1 MIANLHQSDHNCLNC
16 HRGVSGNYCQHC
28 GQKSS
33 IHRYSFKHFI
43 EHDFIHGV
51 WHVDKGVLYTIKQLF
66 SRPGHA
72 VREFIEGERARL
84 FNFVTLIILILG
96 VTALMAPYIHIHLAD
111 LLPLETKETMNE
123 IDALSTKYPKV
134 VVLILIP
141 IYSLFSWL
149 WFRKANLNY
158 SEHLVLNSY
167 KTAAELIIGVVFSI
181 ITIFYTKIES
191 LLVIYYVLVICGGL
205 IYSVWFYSQFFSGY
219 GYSKKTSIFRAVMI
233 PVSYLL
239 LSVIIGIVFG
249 IMKGLG

>member
-1 MIANLHQSDHNCLNC
+1 
-16 HRGVSGNYCQHC
+16 
-28 GQKSS
+28 
-33 IHRYSFKHFI
+33 
-43 EHDFIHGV
+43 
-51 WHVDKGVLYTIKQLF
+51 
-66 SRPGHA
+66 
-72 VREFIEGERARL
+72 
-84 FNFVTLIILILG
+84 
-96 VTALMAPYIHIHLAD
+96 
-111 LLPLETKETMNE
+111 MNE

-167 KTAAELIIGVVFSI
+167 KTAAELIIGVVFSV

-191 LLVIYYVLVICGGL
+191 LLVIYYILVICGGL

-219 GYSKKTSIFRAVMI
+219 GYSKKAAIFRAVMI

-239 LSVIIGIVFG
+239 LSVLIGIVFG